1 MTDETGKND
10 ETKPAAEAAPQPSR
24 RQIALLGAAAPI
36 LLTLPIKGA
45 RATGGGGYDPDAK
58 DTEKWY
64 GTCNASSFSMD
75 YSHKQDKITKEAKWK
90 DTPHKDKRWNKDKKY
105 WEKHQTEYDYKYQ
118 FNYSCFEPKAKEY
131 KQYKVRNATDKT
143 RWVKA

>member
-10 ETKPAAEAAPQPSR
+10 ETKPAPEAAPKPSR
-24 RQIALLGAAAPI
+24 RQIALLGAAAPV

-90 DTPHKDKRWNKDKKY
+90 DTGKTKKDKGVWYKEQR
-105 WEKHQTEYDYKYQ
+105 EYDYKYQ
-118 FNYSCFEPKAKEY
+118 FNYSCFEPSAKEY
-131 KQYKVRNATDKT
+131 KRYQTRYSTSNT
-143 RWVKA
+143 RWVKV